1 MPGDYYEALGV
12 PPEASAEDIKS
23 AFRSLAREHHP
34 DATGGDSDSEQ
45 RYKEISEAYAVLSD
59 PAKREQYDMARQG
72 FGSWSSPWGS
82 PFASTIEDIFET
94 FFGGGGQGRRTR
106 TRERTRA
113 QQGESMETL
122 IELSLE
128 EVVFGTTRTITF
140 DRYAACERCE
150 GKGAEPG
157 TEAERCT
164 TCEGMGQV
172 QQTRRTVLGNM
183 VTAHPCVACRGTGW
197 VVPTPCEECRGDG
210 RKVAQANVEVQVPGG
225 IDDGDRMRI
234 DGEGSAG
241 LAGGP
246 SGDLYVRFD
255 IATDDRFERLGDDLI
270 SWVEIPVTIAALGG
284 EVGVTTLDG
293 DETIDVPAGTQ
304 SMEVFR
310 LRGLGVTRRRGRGR
324 GDLIVRAH
332 VVTPTDLSKKE
343 KDLLRELAKER
354 GEDPKAGGIVSGLR
368 RALGLRDR

>member
-1 MPGDYYEALGV
+1 MASDYYAALGV
-12 PPEASAEDIKS
+12 EPGATADEIKA
-23 AFRSLAREHHP
+23 AFRALAREHHP
-34 DATGGDSDSEQ
+34 DATGGDSESEV

-94 FFGGGGQGRRTR
+94 FFGGGGGRTR

-113 QQGESMETL
+113 QRGESMEIL
-122 IELSLE
+122 IGLSLE
-128 EVVFGTTRTITF
+128 EVVFGTKRTLTF
-140 DRYAACERCE
+140 ERYSACEHCD
-150 GKGAEPG
+150 GQGAEPG
-157 TEAERCT
+157 TQAERCG
-164 TCEGMGQV
+164 TCQGSGQV

-197 VVPTPCEECRGDG
+197 IVPTPCETCRGDG
-210 RKVAQANVEVQVPGG
+210 RIVAEANVEVEIPGG
-225 IDDGDRMRI
+225 IDDGDRMRV

-241 LAGGP
+241 VAGGGP
-246 SGDLYVRFD
+246 GDLYVRFD
-255 IATDDRFERLGDDLI
+255 IAVDERFERLGDDLI
-270 SWVEIPVTIAALGG
+270 SWVEVPVTVAALGG
-284 EVGVTTLDG
+284 EVAVTTLDG

-310 LRGLGVTRRRGRGR
+310 LRGHGVTRRRGRGR

-332 VVTPTDLSKKE
+332 VQTPTDLSKKQKE
-343 KDLLRELAKER
+343 LLRELATER
-354 GEDPKAGGIVSGLR
+354 GEDPKDGGIVSGLR